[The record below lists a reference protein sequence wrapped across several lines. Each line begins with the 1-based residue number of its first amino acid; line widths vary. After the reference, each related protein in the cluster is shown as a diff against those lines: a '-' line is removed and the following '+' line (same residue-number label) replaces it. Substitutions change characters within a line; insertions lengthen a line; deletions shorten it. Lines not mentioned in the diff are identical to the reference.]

1 MNALRS
7 WFRAREPR
15 EQQVLRLGVVAV
27 ALVLLFGLWFSLHGR
42 LDSATTR
49 LAAKRSDLA
58 WLQAQAPAIAAR
70 PAGALHTEESLVAL
84 IDRVA
89 HESGIAGALGSSQQ
103 SGSNGY
109 RVRLEKAP
117 FDGMVSFLSQLSQR
131 YGVVIESAAVDATD
145 SSGIVNAT
153 LVLHKA

>member
-1 MNALRS
+1 MNALRD
-7 WFRAREPR
+7 WYAGREPR
-15 EQQVLRLGVVAV
+15 EQRVLRFGAIAL
-27 ALVLLFGLWFSLHGR
+27 ALVLLFGIWFSLHGR
-42 LDSATTR
+42 LNAADAR
-49 LAAKRSDLA
+49 LADKRSDLA
-58 WLQAQAPAIAAR
+58 WLRSQAPALANR
-70 PAGALHTEESLVAL
+70 PAGPLRTEESLVVL

-89 HESGIAGALGSSQQ
+89 RESGIAAALAGSQQ

-117 FDGMVSFLSQLSQR
+117 FDGMVSFLSQLTQR
-131 YGVVIESAAVDATD
+131 YGVVVESAAFDATD